1 MTEKNPEQMYL
12 EARVEGAKDLA
23 GAYSF
28 YTQAPE
34 CFVAG
39 VQYAL
44 DRMLSMGSRSYNLPY
59 PNPGIGDVVTVDM
72 LHRMAIDILTQAK
85 EKRL

>member
-1 MTEKNPEQMYL
+1 MTDKSPQQTYL

-23 GAYSF
+23 GVYNLYA
-28 YTQAPE
+28 QAPE

-44 DRMLSMGSRSYNLPY
+44 DTALARAERSYSISHPA
-59 PNPGIGDVVTVDM
+59 PGIGAVISIEM

-85 EKRL
+85 ERRL

>member
-1 MTEKNPEQMYL
+1 MTEKNLEQTYL
-12 EARVEGAKDLA
+12 EARVEGAKNLA
-23 GAYSF
+23 GVYSL
-28 YTQAPE
+28 YAQAPE

-44 DRMLSMGSRSYNLPY
+44 DRLLSMGSQSYSLPY
-59 PNPGIGDVVTVDM
+59 PNPGIGDVVTVNM